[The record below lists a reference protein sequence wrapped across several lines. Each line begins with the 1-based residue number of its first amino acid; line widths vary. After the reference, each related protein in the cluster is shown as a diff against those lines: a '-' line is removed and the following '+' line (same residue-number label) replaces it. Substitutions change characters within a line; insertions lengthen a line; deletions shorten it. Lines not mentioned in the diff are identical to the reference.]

1 MIVLLSPSKT
11 LDLSKLECLKIKTSK
26 PKFIPEAETIMREL
40 KNLEV
45 QDLCSLMKISEDLGV
60 HIFTKTQDWNTIYYG
75 DEKPFILSFKGEA
88 YRGLNA
94 DDFTKEDLEFCNGS
108 LRILSGL
115 YGIIKPLDGTKAYRL
130 EMGTKISVDGSKNL
144 YDFWGSKIEEAI
156 LEELKFHDKKVIIN
170 LASNEYYKSIKKIEK
185 KVKVITPVFKERKGF
200 EYKVITV
207 YAKKARGEMVRYI
220 TKNRLTDPESLK
232 NFDLDGYEFNRELSD
247 ESTWIFTRG

>member
-1 MIVLLSPSKT
+1 MLAVLSPAKT
-11 LDLSKLECLKIKTSK
+11 LDLSNVEDLKVETSK
-26 PKFIPEAETIMREL
+26 PKFLCEAESIMKEL
-40 KNLEV
+40 KKLEI

-60 HIFTKTQDWNTIYYG
+60 NTFIKTQDWNTIYYG
-75 DEKPFILSFKGEA
+75 FEKPFILSFKGEA

-94 DDFTKEDLEFCNGS
+94 DDFTKEDLEFCNDT

-130 EMGTKISVDGSKNL
+130 EMGTKISIDGSKNL

-170 LASNEYYKSIKKIEK
+170 LASNEYYKSIKNIEK

-200 EYKVITV
+200 EYKVVTV
-207 YAKKARGEMVRYI
+207 YAKKARGEMIRYI
-220 TKNRLTDPESLK
+220 IKNKVKDPNVLK

-247 ESTWIFTRG
+247 ENTWIFTRG